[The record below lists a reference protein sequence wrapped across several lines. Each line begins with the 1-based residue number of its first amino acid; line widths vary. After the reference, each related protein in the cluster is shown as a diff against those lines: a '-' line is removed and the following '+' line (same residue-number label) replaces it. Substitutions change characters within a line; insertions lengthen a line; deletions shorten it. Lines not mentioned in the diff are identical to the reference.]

1 MKELVFILTLIIVI
15 VLFVRLIVLLVR
27 RKFARKDIL
36 LPSIIILT
44 YTVIWLVFKFTVN
57 YSPVPFGTDICFD
70 DWCATVTSF
79 EKTDSLGVE
88 IQKVHPHGQYIILHI
103 RMSNH
108 ARGIAQK
115 PSEPRVSIIYDN
127 VKPLQYSVDG
137 QHALERL
144 KGPQAPVDS
153 RLELHQSL
161 ETELVFD
168 VPSEA
173 RGLKAII
180 EEGPFITRLIFPS
193 DKEVFFL
200 K

>member
-15 VLFVRLIVLLVR
+15 VLFVRLIVLLIR
-27 RKFARKDIL
+27 RKFTRKDIRL
-36 LPSIIILT
+36 LSIIILT

-57 YSPVPFGTDICFD
+57 YRPVPFGTDICFD

-79 EKTDSLGVE
+79 EKTDSLGGE
-88 IQKVHPHGQYIILHI
+88 IQKASPVGQYIILHI

-115 PSEPRVSIIYDN
+115 PSEPRVSVIDDN
-127 VKPLQYSVDG
+127 GKSLQYSVDG

-144 KGPQAPVDS
+144 TGLQARVDA
-153 RLELHQSL
+153 RLELHQSR

-173 RGLKAII
+173 TDLKAII

-193 DKEVFFL
+193 DKEVFL
-200 K
+200 LR